1 MGWKCAPQVMG
12 LVRGEPKAGQKHR
25 ANGRKIAM
33 EAGYERASLSDTLD
47 RTRSN
52 QNEYEGYRS
61 GKEFWDVMEQEAS
74 EYRVQVKGKT
84 KTGEEIIREKGLQ
97 HNAVIGWAV
106 IYNPPAEVCRDWT
119 QAQYKKFHEDCQE
132 CMGLISPIF
141 RKENIRMTAFHKD
154 EGVPAD
160 DGEEPDGHFHDLGI
174 SLDENGHY
182 CGTMIDAKL
191 LVTINKKF
199 PALMRE
205 RGWDMDDLDVTDF
218 DRAKVD
224 SDYKAERDFKRG
236 QSGKSVNQHIRKTAE
251 KLMDEAE
258 AVYEAGTEMLVE
270 GSDRMAEAD
279 ARELALA
286 ETEEKHLA
294 LQRENVQLTVNNN
307 LLRNQFNE
315 LDAEMEAREA
325 QDAEARKAI
334 EESCRMVVRFMRGAG
349 HEDEKIDIPDDNED
363 ILDLLQAEMIAFQ
376 KRLEQQQ
383 QIMLQKMTE
392 VFEKMKKSADR
403 DTSRKRFMQATKY
416 NATGRSLEDVYQEQ
430 IAKKRSKDAEFLRE
444 AKQIANGK
452 VLDDEQKQ

>member
-12 LVRGEPKAGQKHR
+12 LVRGEPQPGQKHR

-52 QNEYEGYRS
+52 QNEYEGYKS

-106 IYNPPAEVCRDWT
+106 IYNPPAEVCADWT
-119 QAQYKKFHEDCQE
+119 QGQYKKFHEDCQE
-132 CMGLISPIF
+132 CMAIISPLF
-141 RKENIRMTAFHKD
+141 RKENVRMTAFHKD
-154 EGVPAD
+154 EGVPAE
-160 DGEEPDGHFHDLGI
+160 DGQEPDGHFHDLGI

-182 CGTMIDAKL
+182 CGKLIDAKL

-251 KLMDEAE
+251 KLMDDAE
-258 AVYEAGTEMLVE
+258 AIH
-270 GSDRMAEAD
+270 AEAD
-279 ARELALA
+279 NEKQEVIKLA
-286 ETEEKHLA
+286 K
-294 LQRENVQLTVNNN
+294 RS
-307 LLRNQFNE
+307 
-315 LDAEMEAREA
+315 
-325 QDAEARKAI
+325 RKADQERLDILNHNRDVLNKQEKRIDESRRII
-334 EESCRMVVRFMRGAG
+334 EESFRAMVRIMRGEG
-349 HEDEKIDIPDDNED
+349 HEDDEIEVPEKNVSIADALRNEMDAWQERLVKEEQERERLAHERWEKERQALLDNMRSMVER
-363 ILDLLQAEMIAFQ
+363 IE
-376 KRLEQQQ
+376 
-383 QIMLQKMTE
+383 
-392 VFEKMKKSADR
+392 KSADR
-403 DTSRKRFMQATKY
+403 DESRKHFMETHWIKS
-416 NATGRSLEDVYQEQ
+416 TGETFEEVYQRD
-430 IAKKRSKDAEFLRE
+430 IAKMHKYDAGLARQVEEMAGSKSE
-444 AKQIANGK
+444 
-452 VLDDEQKQ
+452 DETQKQ

>member
-132 CMGLISPIF
+132 CMALISPIF

-182 CGTMIDAKL
+182 CGTTIDAKL

-258 AVYEAGTEMLVE
+258 AIH
-270 GSDRMAEAD
+270 AEAD
-279 ARELALA
+279 S
-286 ETEEKHLA
+286 EKQEVIR
-294 LQRENVQLTVNNN
+294 LQRLSKQADRE
-307 LLRNQFNE
+307 R
-315 LDAEMEAREA
+315 LDILNKNRDFLKRQETKNDESKQIIDEAFRT
-325 QDAEARKAI
+325 
-334 EESCRMVVRFMRGAG
+334 MVRFMRGEG
-349 HEDEKIDIPDDNED
+349 HEDDEVEVPEKNVSKADVLKEELAAWQERLAEEERERERVLHERWERERQSL
-363 ILDLLQAEMIAFQ
+363 LDSMQ
-376 KRLEQQQ
+376 KMLEQ
-383 QIMLQKMTE
+383 L
-392 VFEKMKKSADR
+392 KKSADR
-403 DTSRKRFMQATKY
+403 DESRKRFMETHK
-416 NATGRSLEDVYQEQ
+416 NKATGETFEEIYQRD
-430 IAKKRSKDAEFLRE
+430 IAKMHEFDESIVRQAEQF
-444 AKQIANGK
+444 AGGSSY
-452 VLDDEQKQ
+452 DGEQKE

>member
-12 LVRGEPKAGQKHR
+12 LVRGEPQPGQKHR

-33 EAGYERASLSDTLD
+33 EAGYERASRSDTLD

-52 QNEYEGYRS
+52 QNEYEGYKS
-61 GKEFWDVMEQEAS
+61 GKEFWEVMEQEAS

-106 IYNPPAEVCRDWT
+106 IYNPPAEVCADWT
-119 QAQYKKFHEDCQE
+119 QGQYKKFHEDCQE
-132 CMGLISPIF
+132 CMALISPLF

-154 EGVPAD
+154 EGVPAE
-160 DGEEPDGHFHDLGI
+160 DGQEPDGHFHDLGI

-182 CGTMIDAKL
+182 CGKLIDAKL
-191 LVTINKKF
+191 LVTINKQF

-236 QSGKSVNQHIRKTAE
+236 KSGKNVNQHIRRTAE

-258 AVYEAGTEMLVE
+258 AMYEAGAEMLVE
-270 GSDRMAEAD
+270 GSGRMAEAD

-286 ETEEKHLA
+286 ETEKKHSA
-294 LQRENVQLTVNNN
+294 LQKESVHLTVDNKV
-307 LLRNQFNE
+307 LQQQYKE
-315 LDAEMEAREA
+315 LESEYDELERKIAARKKEYQQMEDEEEQQREA
-325 QDAEARKAI
+325 ISPTTAGSTEFVL
-334 EESCRMVVRFMRGAG
+334 RMLMTAKQYK
-349 HEDEKIDIPDDNED
+349 EDEAAQEYLMKFIEAVQRNRKPINQRHEKWREQMREKRMADKMAGDDIQQSDVSRE
-363 ILDLLQAEMIAFQ
+363 
-376 KRLEQQQ
+376 LES
-383 QIMLQKMTE
+383 M
-392 VFEKMKKSADR
+392 
-403 DTSRKRFMQATKY
+403 
-416 NATGRSLEDVYQEQ
+416 
-430 IAKKRSKDAEFLRE
+430 
-444 AKQIANGK
+444 
-452 VLDDEQKQ
+452 

>member
-12 LVRGEPKAGQKHR
+12 LVRGEPQPGQKHR

-52 QNEYEGYRS
+52 QNEYEGYKS
-61 GKEFWDVMEQEAS
+61 GKEFWEVMEQEAS

-106 IYNPPAEVCRDWT
+106 IYNPPAEVCADWT
-119 QAQYKKFHEDCQE
+119 QGQYKKFHEDCQE
-132 CMGLISPIF
+132 CMAIISPLF

-154 EGVPAD
+154 EGVPAE
-160 DGEEPDGHFHDLGI
+160 DGQEPDGHFHDLGI

-182 CGTMIDAKL
+182 CGKLIDAKL

-251 KLMDEAE
+251 KLMDAAEEIHSEAE
-258 AVYEAGTEMLVE
+258 NEKQEVI
-270 GSDRMAEAD
+270 R
-279 ARELALA
+279 LA
-286 ETEEKHLA
+286 K
-294 LQRENVQLTVNNN
+294 RS
-307 LLRNQFNE
+307 
-315 LDAEMEAREA
+315 
-325 QDAEARKAI
+325 RKADQERLDILNHNRDVLNKQEKRIDESRRII
-334 EESCRMVVRFMRGAG
+334 EESFRAMVRIMRGEG
-349 HEDEKIDIPDDNED
+349 HEDDEIEVPEKNVSIADALRSEMDAWQERLVKEEQERERLAHERWEKERQALLDNMRSMVER
-363 ILDLLQAEMIAFQ
+363 IE
-376 KRLEQQQ
+376 
-383 QIMLQKMTE
+383 
-392 VFEKMKKSADR
+392 KSADR
-403 DTSRKRFMQATKY
+403 DESRKHFMETHWIKS
-416 NATGRSLEDVYQEQ
+416 TGETFEEVYQRD
-430 IAKKRSKDAEFLRE
+430 IAKMHKYDAGLARQVEEMAGSKSED
-444 AKQIANGK
+444 
-452 VLDDEQKQ
+452 

>member
-12 LVRGEPKAGQKHR
+12 LVRGEPQPGQKHR

-33 EAGYERASLSDTLD
+33 EAGYERASLSDTLN

-106 IYNPPAEVCRDWT
+106 IYNPPAEVCADWT
-119 QAQYKKFHEDCQE
+119 QGQYKKFHEDCQE
-132 CMGLISPIF
+132 CMALISPLF

-154 EGVPAD
+154 EGVPAE
-160 DGEEPDGHFHDLGI
+160 DGQEPDGHFHDLGV

-182 CGTMIDAKL
+182 CGKLIDAKL

-251 KLMDEAE
+251 KLMDAAEEIHSEAE
-258 AVYEAGTEMLVE
+258 NEKQEVI
-270 GSDRMAEAD
+270 R
-279 ARELALA
+279 LA
-286 ETEEKHLA
+286 K
-294 LQRENVQLTVNNN
+294 RS
-307 LLRNQFNE
+307 
-315 LDAEMEAREA
+315 
-325 QDAEARKAI
+325 RKADQERLDILNHNRDVLNKQEKRIDESRRII
-334 EESCRMVVRFMRGAG
+334 EESFRAMVRIMRGEG
-349 HEDEKIDIPDDNED
+349 HEEDEIEVPEKNVSIADALRNEMDAWQERLVKEEQERERLAHERWEKERQALLDNMRSMVER
-363 ILDLLQAEMIAFQ
+363 IE
-376 KRLEQQQ
+376 
-383 QIMLQKMTE
+383 
-392 VFEKMKKSADR
+392 KSADR
-403 DTSRKRFMQATKY
+403 DESRKHFMETHWIKS
-416 NATGRSLEDVYQEQ
+416 TGETFEDVYQRD
-430 IAKKRSKDAEFLRE
+430 IAKMHKYDAGLARQVEEMAGSKS
-444 AKQIANGK
+444 
-452 VLDDEQKQ
+452 DDETQKQ

>member
-141 RKENIRMTAFHKD
+141 RKENIRMTAFHRD

-182 CGTMIDAKL
+182 CGTTIDAKM

-205 RGWDMDDLDVTDF
+205 RGWDIDDLDVTDF

-258 AVYEAGTEMLVE
+258 AIH
-270 GSDRMAEAD
+270 AEAD
-279 ARELALA
+279 S
-286 ETEEKHLA
+286 EKQEVIR
-294 LQRENVQLTVNNN
+294 LQRLSKQADRE
-307 LLRNQFNE
+307 R
-315 LDAEMEAREA
+315 LDILNKNRDFLKRQETKNDESKQIIDEAFRT
-325 QDAEARKAI
+325 
-334 EESCRMVVRFMRGAG
+334 MVRFMRGEG
-349 HEDEKIDIPDDNED
+349 HEDDYCP
-363 ILDLLQAEMIAFQ
+363 
-376 KRLEQQQ
+376 
-383 QIMLQKMTE
+383 
-392 VFEKMKKSADR
+392 AD
-403 DTSRKRFMQATKY
+403 
-416 NATGRSLEDVYQEQ
+416 
-430 IAKKRSKDAEFLRE
+430 
-444 AKQIANGK
+444 
-452 VLDDEQKQ
+452 

>member
-182 CGTMIDAKL
+182 CGTTIDAKL

-251 KLMDEAE
+251 KLMDDAE
-258 AVYEAGTEMLVE
+258 AIH
-270 GSDRMAEAD
+270 AEAD
-279 ARELALA
+279 NEKQEVLKLA
-286 ETEEKHLA
+286 K
-294 LQRENVQLTVNNN
+294 RS
-307 LLRNQFNE
+307 
-315 LDAEMEAREA
+315 
-325 QDAEARKAI
+325 RKADQERLDILNHNRDVLNKQEKRIDESRRII
-334 EESCRMVVRFMRGAG
+334 EESFRAMVRIMRGEG
-349 HEDEKIDIPDDNED
+349 HEDDEIEVPEKNVSIADALRNEMDAWQERLVKEEQERERLAHERWEKERQALLDNMRSMVER
-363 ILDLLQAEMIAFQ
+363 IE
-376 KRLEQQQ
+376 
-383 QIMLQKMTE
+383 
-392 VFEKMKKSADR
+392 KSADR
-403 DTSRKRFMQATKY
+403 DESRKRFMETHWIKS
-416 NATGRSLEDVYQEQ
+416 TGETFEEVYQRD
-430 IAKKRSKDAEFLRE
+430 IAKMHEYDAGLARQVEEMAGRKPE
-444 AKQIANGK
+444 
-452 VLDDEQKQ
+452 DETQKQ